1 MVFGHYVENASFVLA
16 NFAPSDRLNHS
27 LYFLLGTIP
36 ERKSDHPVFGHSVS
50 KLDVFVPFSNR
61 VILGTTAWYESV
73 FMSK

>member
-50 KLDVFVPFSNR
+50 KLDVFC
-61 VILGTTAWYESV
+61 TV
-73 FMSK
+73 FKSRYFGNDCLV

>member
-1 MVFGHYVENASFVLA
+1 MFFGHYLENTSFVLA
-16 NFAPSDRLNHS
+16 NFASSDRFNLS

-36 ERKSDHPVFGHSVS
+36 KRKSDHPVFVHSVS

-61 VILGTTAWYESV
+61 VILGTTALYELV